1 MNSKRI
7 DSNQGRR
14 TPNHWQKTPLTW
26 MRLAPPYSPCWWAGE
41 DQRIST
47 LIWNHPSNQ
56 SMPRSKH
63 RSNHSTIQPFNRTL
77 FSTFRLIYKILHQLK
92 RPPSWEGQ
100 RICMD
105 LPGQRVCRIF
115 SINISIPFSK
125 ALGVFA
131 VQDGVFVTLD
141 IAARRFALPRCLDAE
156 GGGRWLVWRID
167 KLLYSDEID
176 VRGRYTYLIAYR
188 MYRGRYTSSWIHI
201 LCMYCL
207 QFSLY
212 YLSIWFILH

>member
-26 MRLAPPYSPCWWAGE
+26 MRLAPPYSMLVGWRASKNIYSNIE
-41 DQRIST
+41 
-47 LIWNHPSNQ
+47 PSKESINAKIQ
-56 SMPRSKH
+56 ASKQPF
-63 RSNHSTIQPFNRTL
+63 NHSTAL
-77 FSTFRLIYKILHQLK
+77 FSLRSVWYTISCTSWRSPPVGKVKGFAWICRVNGFAGFSQSTF
-92 RPPSWEGQ
+92 
-100 RICMD
+100 
-105 LPGQRVCRIF
+105 
-115 SINISIPFSK
+115 PFSK
-125 ALGVFA
+125 TLGVFA

-176 VRGRYTYLIAYR
+176 VRGRYT
-188 MYRGRYTSSWIHI
+188 
-201 LCMYCL
+201 CL
-207 QFSLY
+207 Y
-212 YLSIWFILH
+212 NRV